1 MNLLFLT
8 TMFLGTATA
17 EELTFQTGQA
27 LAVHLPTGGLDQI
40 GVALKNVLASSIT
53 VAAGFNDLSVL
64 QRPR

>member
-8 TMFLGTATA
+8 IFLRVATA

-40 GVALKNVLASSIT
+40 GVALQKCIAIVDYCRGR
-53 VAAGFNDLSVL
+53 V
-64 QRPR
+64 Q